1 MRKRRLIATVGVLLL
16 AGAGIAGYLVTQSDP
31 VPRVILY
38 GDSLSVESAKYVRAA
53 LNRRQAVR
61 FSSRAVSGSAPCD
74 WIQRALNDSAE
85 SPDAVIIEAFGNN
98 VSACQLDSKGRRPAS
113 ETLAYWN
120 QYRDDLHR
128 LARVFPPSTKVF
140 ITAAPAAY
148 NDRSAHASHKHRML
162 IAMLAAARGLDNVKV
177 INAGRAVELHGKYT
191 RVMPCR
197 RNEHCSNRP
206 RFGYT
211 YVRSRD
217 GLHFC
222 PPILRATVEQLE
234 NCPVRASGAWRF
246 GNAQAAPV
254 VAALGLNK
262 LS

>member
-1 MRKRRLIATVGVLLL
+1 MSVLLL
-16 AGAGIAGYLVTQSDP
+16 AGVGIAGYLLTRSDP
-31 VPRVILY
+31 TPRVILY
-38 GDSLSVESAKYVRAA
+38 GDSLSVESSKYVRAA
-53 LNRRQAVR
+53 LSRGQAVE

-74 WIQRALNDSAE
+74 WLDRAVTDASE
-85 SPDAVIIEAFGNN
+85 GPDAVIIETFGNN
-98 VSACQLDSKGRRPAS
+98 VSACQLDRSGKRAPS
-113 ETLAYWN
+113 ETLPYWN

-128 LARVFPPSTKVF
+128 LAQLFPSPTKVF

-162 IAMLAAARGLDNVKV
+162 IAMLAAAQGLDNVKV
-177 INAGRAVELHGKYT
+177 INAGRAVELHGQYA
-191 RVMPCR
+191 RVLACR

-211 YVRSRD
+211 YVRARD

-222 PPILRATVEQLE
+222 PAILHATVAELE
-234 NCPVRASGAWRF
+234 HCSTRASGAWRF

-254 VAALGLNK
+254 IEALGLNK
-262 LS
+262 HHRSNHSK